1 MVANP
6 VTGKLTLVHSAE
18 TSESHPEHSADKNL
32 IYDVFEAAD
41 VSKEKS
47 AANFRAFESSV
58 ELLIC
63 LHSRKHLDINTA
75 TVVSAGAEGWIR
87 AWSLNPKVGRISV
100 GLEFSRARVSLALS
114 DVETGCWKRGICVLL
129 SGLVVGFLIIPDGL
143 EAAYCCF

>member
-100 GLEFSRARVSLALS
+100 GLRRNFRCHSRVASAQIFVYFSAGLTAVVYSNSVNRRRGLGRS
-114 DVETGCWKRGICVLL
+114 ETN
-129 SGLVVGFLIIPDGL
+129 
-143 EAAYCCF
+143 

>member
-58 ELLIC
+58 EVLI
-63 LHSRKHLDINTA
+63 LSSQPQASGHQHGHSGIC
-75 TVVSAGAEGWIR
+75 GAEGWIR
-87 AWSLNPKVGRISV
+87 AVV
-100 GLEFSRARVSLALS
+100 
-114 DVETGCWKRGICVLL
+114 VEPQGW
-129 SGLVVGFLIIPDGL
+129 
-143 EAAYCCF
+143 